1 MHPQIE
7 SIFDEAE
14 NRYLKPEELS
24 FLGQYVDS
32 LPERLGTYRLI
43 RDHELEIM
51 QAVADQLQV
60 EMPDEKVEHLERS
73 IKNALLM
80 LRCCAMGMLLN
91 DEVLVRERLINWL
104 GQTMKIYNTQALDS
118 TLYRL
123 LDQQLNQVLNPKQMM
138 LINAMLTLAQDAL
151 LGQETLTASALGW

>member
-32 LPERLGTYRLI
+32 IPERLETYRLI
-43 RDHELEIM
+43 RDRELEIM

-80 LRCCAMGMLLN
+80 LRYCAMGMLLN
-91 DEVLVRERLINWL
+91 DEGLVRERLIGWL

-123 LDQQLNQVLNPKQMM
+123 LNQQLSQVLNSKQMV
-138 LINAMLTLAQDAL
+138 LINSMLTLAQDAL